1 MANTLE
7 LGNGKWATSKDT
19 VLAFNDENNNFK
31 PLPFSF
37 SRDSSATVVN
47 KDGLIETVGVGEPRI
62 DFKDN
67 TKGALL
73 LEPERTNL
81 LPYSE
86 DYSQSV
92 FTRRN
97 CTINQNYAISPSGL
111 LDATLVS
118 ANGSDAAI
126 FDNIGVTSGNTYTLS
141 VYLRVE
147 SGTLDTTLSLGSAGF
162 PNTSG
167 DGGRVKDITITTEW
181 KRFTLT
187 STADAN
193 AGSDIGIIG
202 GFGGFNNGDSVLI
215 YGAQLESGSYA
226 TSYIPTQGTIQTRV
240 QETASGSGNSEVFN
254 DSEGVLFADIAAL
267 SNDGTF
273 RYIGIFDSQTSNVDR
288 IQIYYRNDAN
298 KISFLIEENDTNQFF
313 ESIDVNV
320 ENYNKCAFQY
330 GSTTKVYIN
339 GFLVAEESGI
349 TIPNNL
355 QKLSFTE
362 QDGGDNFYGKT
373 KEISYYDEVLTDLEL
388 ETLTSYR
395 SWLSMVNELNL
406 NVIYNG

>member
-215 YGAQLESGSYA
+215 YAAQLEQGSYA
-226 TSYIPTQGTIQTRV
+226 TSYIPTSGQANGVTRIADV
-240 QETASGSGNSEVFN
+240 CNNGGNDQVINST
-254 DSEGVLFADIAAL
+254 EGVFYVEIEGFE
-267 SNDGTF
+267 NDNVN
-273 RYIGIFDSQTSNVDR
+273 RYISLCDSSSSNAIRIF
-288 IQIYYRNDAN
+288 YYRDGG
-298 KISFLIEENDTNQFF
+298 TVFF
-313 ESIDVNV
+313 RKNVNTV
-320 ENYNKCAFQY
+320 
-330 GSTTKVYIN
+330 GVITSSTTVINQSELAKIAIRYNSTSFDIFSNGVKILTNSNSDTFSNNTLNTINFTDSNGFSSPFLGNVKDLKVYN
-339 GFLVAEESGI
+339 TA
-349 TIPNNL
+349 
-355 QKLSFTE
+355 
-362 QDGGDNFYGKT
+362 
-373 KEISYYDEVLTDLEL
+373 LTDQEL
-388 ETLTSYR
+388 QALTT
-395 SWLSMVNELNL
+395 
-406 NVIYNG
+406 I

>member
-1 MANTLE
+1 MANTLK
-7 LGNGKWATSKDT
+7 LGNGKWATGKDT
-19 VLAFNDENNNFK
+19 VLAFNDQNNNFK

-37 SRDSSATVVN
+37 SRASSGTIVN
-47 KDGLIETVGVGEPRI
+47 KDGLIETVGSGEPRI

-73 LEPERTNL
+73 LEPERRNL
-81 LPYSE
+81 FPYSE

-126 FDNIGVTSGNTYTLS
+126 FDNIGVTNGNTYTLS

-215 YGAQLESGSYA
+215 YGAQLESGSYP
-226 TSYIPTQGTIQTRV
+226 TSYIPTSGQANGVTRV
-240 QETASGSGNSEVFN
+240 ADSCDNGGNDQVINSTEGVFYVELSTLASDSVERFVSLSNGSVLNRVSLWYYAATNGLAVAVYSGNVAQFFTTTVLAN
-254 DSEGVLFADIAAL
+254 DTL
-267 SNDGTF
+267 N
-273 RYIGIFDSQTSNVDR
+273 
-288 IQIYYRNDAN
+288 N
-298 KISFLIEENDTNQFF
+298 KIAIKYKLNDFSLVINGVVIATDTNGNAPI
-313 ESIDVNV
+313 ELN
-320 ENYNKCAFQY
+320 
-330 GSTTKVYIN
+330 
-339 GFLVAEESGI
+339 
-349 TIPNNL
+349 
-355 QKLSFTE
+355 KLSFNKG
-362 QDGGDNFYGKT
+362 DGNLPFYGNIKDVRVYNT
-373 KEISYYDEVLTDLEL
+373 ALTNAEL
-388 ETLTSYR
+388 QALTQ
-395 SWLSMVNELNL
+395 
-406 NVIYNG
+406 

>member
-1 MANTLE
+1 MANTLK
-7 LGNGKWATSKDT
+7 LGNGKWATGKDT
-19 VLAFNDENNNFK
+19 VLAFNDQNNNFK

-37 SRDSSATVVN
+37 SRASSGTIVN
-47 KDGLIETVGVGEPRI
+47 KDGLIETVGSGEPRI

-73 LEPERTNL
+73 LEPERRNL
-81 LPYSE
+81 FPYSE

-126 FDNIGVTSGNTYTLS
+126 FDNIGVTNGNTYTLS

-215 YGAQLESGSYA
+215 YGAQLESGSYP
-226 TSYIPTQGTIQTRV
+226 TSYIPTSGQANCVTRV
-240 QETASGSGNSEVFN
+240 ADSCDNGGNDQVINSTEGVFYVELSTLASDSVERFVSLSNGSVLNRVSLWYYAATNGLAVAVYSGNVAQFFTTTVLAN
-254 DSEGVLFADIAAL
+254 DTL
-267 SNDGTF
+267 N
-273 RYIGIFDSQTSNVDR
+273 
-288 IQIYYRNDAN
+288 N
-298 KISFLIEENDTNQFF
+298 KIAIKYKLNDFSLVINGVVIATDTNGNAPI
-313 ESIDVNV
+313 ELN
-320 ENYNKCAFQY
+320 
-330 GSTTKVYIN
+330 
-339 GFLVAEESGI
+339 
-349 TIPNNL
+349 
-355 QKLSFTE
+355 KLSFNKG
-362 QDGGDNFYGKT
+362 DGNLPFYGNIKDVRVYNT
-373 KEISYYDEVLTDLEL
+373 ALTNAEL
-388 ETLTSYR
+388 QALTQ
-395 SWLSMVNELNL
+395 
-406 NVIYNG
+406 